1 MKYTK
6 HTHIYIFLLF
16 FILVF
21 SWTLFSLSKLDM
33 INILGDEYGYWA
45 GASFF
50 AGLDWSDVTSL
61 NSYYSYGYGMILAIL
76 LKLFTDSQI
85 AYKCAIMINAVFFIS
100 SCVIAY
106 RCACF
111 VLHSSNKALLMIIA
125 IIVTLYPSNIYFSQT
140 TLCENYLTFLWWG
153 TIYLV
158 LENLYRPRRWKHLLL
173 LMVSILM
180 YYVHHRT
187 IGILVFGIIIELF
200 CLWRNKEKKAS
211 ILFYILV
218 FGMFFLTFR
227 FVDSRMMDSYY
238 TNKELLSGNTMS
250 GRVSM
255 LTSLINIENMIGL
268 MTSILG
274 QIFYLSVS
282 TFGLFLLSIIYL
294 IKVTYSFTKS
304 LILKKRVSKM
314 AVWHVFLLM
323 AFLLSLGISSLSFII
338 PARLDQLVYGRY
350 LEYMIGPYLLIAL
363 GHLFVIRDNIQLE
376 RKIVPIVIIVL
387 LVSVLISYEY
397 ANLRDY
403 VFVNNIAISDLY
415 NGDFFGGVV
424 RASVRAIF
432 IWFLIMISLRI
443 NCNWSKKGIILVL
456 GVSWCITSIV
466 VLYRYEY
473 PVRKSN
479 QVGNVASYIKSLDDS
494 TKMYYLPAEN
504 AGFMDVISIDY
515 LQFLFPKKS
524 IEVLYDYEDVLNIQ
538 DGILLLNNKKYPDD
552 LNSNIKIVVAEGEFQ
567 VAIPISAT
575 NYNYYAEKASELKRS
590 LKLERFEIRNDYSQ
604 DDYVVFGP
612 YITLERGDYEAI
624 FGLQLE
630 SNNSNLGYCDISAN
644 NGETIIA
651 RTDFTDEMFENG
663 HATITV
669 PFSLYDNTENI
680 EFRVFAYSGNEIK
693 LRNFYYK
700 QQKDSYTPGLDN
712 ADEVQ
717 QIAQRIYER
726 NEKLD
731 IVYLNSTE
739 SNINLSYLKEVF
751 PEYSISSAN
760 LEEISEKNNLKDYY
774 IIADKGYLDWM
785 KLLPDYTVLN
795 QYNNHLLLVSSNAVK
810 TDENTLSSERHAD
823 LSLFQKRLNDLYISN
838 VYTLGEGGEYEAI
851 LQLPENKDITGDL
864 QIEVLSGEKVLK
876 ELYDIKY
883 EKTIHITFDSYEAI
897 NDLRFLIYS
906 KDDQKEIRYK
916 TGCICQ
922 LKDENHFIY
931 DEQLKPLLD
940 LIPDL
945 NNTIHLI
952 STKWTTEDKRKILQ
966 YLNDI
971 PVDFMEYELLDTKDQ
986 EKSETLPYSKLSWFI
1001 AKPDTPIVYNF
1012 LPEYVIAARTDYFVL
1027 FIKNEYE
1034 EVFADFG
1041 VTPLSQETEIF
1052 ADFFKNVDE
1061 EGITNW
1067 NISVASGTYAL
1078 KFNLQISSNY
1088 ELEDGDIRV
1097 KIWGNDIPSRTY
1109 ALDLD
1114 TNQIVIS
1121 SHIGFTNLHYEI
1133 LEKYPGIVKTEFAGI
1148 EKISDA
1154 FEIDL
1159 NQMQFYSGEYDA
1171 ESDCINA
1178 SSDTIYGPY
1187 IDLKAGNYEVSFQYN
1202 ADLPQ
1207 SIAFDIA
1214 ANGGEILVD
1223 SSSVTPV
1230 QVGDNYEA
1238 KLLFSSD
1245 EDLEQVEFRTY
1256 IPEGVQCVLKA
1267 IVVVPKE

>member
-1 MKYTK
+1 M
-6 HTHIYIFLLF
+6 
-16 FILVF
+16 
-21 SWTLFSLSKLDM
+21 
-33 INILGDEYGYWA
+33 
-45 GASFF
+45 
-50 AGLDWSDVTSL
+50 
-61 NSYYSYGYGMILAIL
+61 
-76 LKLFTDSQI
+76 
-85 AYKCAIMINAVFFIS
+85 
-100 SCVIAY
+100 
-106 RCACF
+106 
-111 VLHSSNKALLMIIA
+111 
-125 IIVTLYPSNIYFSQT
+125 
-140 TLCENYLTFLWWG
+140 
-153 TIYLV
+153 
-158 LENLYRPRRWKHLLL
+158 
-173 LMVSILM
+173 
-180 YYVHHRT
+180 
-187 IGILVFGIIIELF
+187 
-200 CLWRNKEKKAS
+200 
-211 ILFYILV
+211 
-218 FGMFFLTFR
+218 
-227 FVDSRMMDSYY
+227 
-238 TNKELLSGNTMS
+238 
-250 GRVSM
+250 
-255 LTSLINIENMIGL
+255 
-268 MTSILG
+268 
-274 QIFYLSVS
+274 
-282 TFGLFLLSIIYL
+282 
-294 IKVTYSFTKS
+294 
-304 LILKKRVSKM
+304 
-314 AVWHVFLLM
+314 
-323 AFLLSLGISSLSFII
+323 
-338 PARLDQLVYGRY
+338 
-350 LEYMIGPYLLIAL
+350 
-363 GHLFVIRDNIQLE
+363 
-376 RKIVPIVIIVL
+376 
-387 LVSVLISYEY
+387 
-397 ANLRDY
+397 
-403 VFVNNIAISDLY
+403 
-415 NGDFFGGVV
+415 
-424 RASVRAIF
+424 
-432 IWFLIMISLRI
+432 
-443 NCNWSKKGIILVL
+443 
-456 GVSWCITSIV
+456 
-466 VLYRYEY
+466 
-473 PVRKSN
+473 
-479 QVGNVASYIKSLDDS
+479 
-494 TKMYYLPAEN
+494 
-504 AGFMDVISIDY
+504 
-515 LQFLFPKKS
+515 
-524 IEVLYDYEDVLNIQ
+524 
-538 DGILLLNNKKYPDD
+538 
-552 LNSNIKIVVAEGEFQ
+552 
-567 VAIPISAT
+567 
-575 NYNYYAEKASELKRS
+575 
-590 LKLERFEIRNDYSQ
+590 
-604 DDYVVFGP
+604 
-612 YITLERGDYEAI
+612 
-624 FGLQLE
+624 
-630 SNNSNLGYCDISAN
+630 
-644 NGETIIA
+644 
-651 RTDFTDEMFENG
+651 
-663 HATITV
+663 
-669 PFSLYDNTENI
+669 
-680 EFRVFAYSGNEIK
+680 
-693 LRNFYYK
+693 
-700 QQKDSYTPGLDN
+700 
-712 ADEVQ
+712 
-717 QIAQRIYER
+717 
-726 NEKLD
+726 
-731 IVYLNSTE
+731 
-739 SNINLSYLKEVF
+739 
-751 PEYSISSAN
+751 
-760 LEEISEKNNLKDYY
+760 
-774 IIADKGYLDWM
+774 
-785 KLLPDYTVLN
+785 
-795 QYNNHLLLVSSNAVK
+795 
-810 TDENTLSSERHAD
+810 
-823 LSLFQKRLNDLYISN
+823 
-838 VYTLGEGGEYEAI
+838 
-851 LQLPENKDITGDL
+851 

-986 EKSETLPYSKLSWFI
+986 EKSETIPYSKLSWFI